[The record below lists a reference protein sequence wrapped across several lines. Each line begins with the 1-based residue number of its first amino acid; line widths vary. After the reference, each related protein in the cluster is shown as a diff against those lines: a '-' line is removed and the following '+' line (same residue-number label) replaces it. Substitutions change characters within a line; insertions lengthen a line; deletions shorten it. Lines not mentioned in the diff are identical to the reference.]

1 MMHETT
7 GVRAIEGEGDVGEGN
22 RAVGEEVWEN
32 AEDVHC
38 RTREVE
44 DDLGWC
50 LPRFIRCIVQGM
62 VVYQVE
68 VEGGRGNAAAG
79 AVLEG

>member
-22 RAVGEEVWEN
+22 RAVGKEVWEN
-32 AEDVHC
+32 AEDVHR

-50 LPRFIRCIVQGM
+50 LARFIRRIVPGM

-79 AVLEG
+79 TVLEG